1 MKKTTTL
8 AIVCC
13 LATIAS
19 FTATSQTRGI
29 GVYPGEPSAY
39 SGPEAIPAGNEY
51 RNLALNRAAY
61 QSSSFDY
68 NLTAQLV
75 TDGIIGKGGP
85 EYIEISTSDGFAAK
99 RDRERIF
106 DGNMRSATTFSA
118 KKDAFLLFHSCYRN
132 PSSIDAIEVLI
143 AAKCKEGISQDYS
156 FSMETSEDG
165 QNWKVLK
172 SENGTGLEG
181 EKKFDIL
188 IPQGV
193 KSTYF
198 RIVLNSPA
206 ATQWSIEECKF
217 LKDGKNVNMIPS
229 VRFSSCWMSEGT
241 GQEWVYIDLG
251 ANASFDRIALHWVNK
266 AIEGGIET
274 SDDASVWKKIAN
286 LPGGKSLD
294 DEIKVEGSGRY
305 VRLMMDKSIDG
316 GRYCLKEMQIFGRGG
331 LSYKAQKAATPKDGK
346 LYLSGG
352 SWRIQRASE
361 VSAKGEIISCA
372 NFKPSSWI
380 IATVPS
386 TVLSSYFNIGAVPD
400 IRYANDQNDI
410 SDSFFTSDFWYRDE
424 FIVPEDFKGKT
435 TILNFDG
442 IDWKADI
449 FLNGKYVGRIDG
461 AYIRGRFDVSPL
473 LNVGKKNVLAVRI
486 SCNDNPGS
494 VKEKTREST
503 DFNGGILGA
512 DNPTFHATVG
522 WDWIPSVRGR
532 DIGIWND
539 VFLTSHDGGVTI
551 DDSFVNTDLP
561 LPSTDY
567 ADINTTVTL
576 TNHSASARDGKIMV
590 KYGPLSFEKS
600 VTVAAGHTRE
610 FSLDPV
616 RFDHPLLWWPN
627 GYGEPNLYDVQI
639 SFVTDGK
646 ISDIKNFKSGVR
658 EMSYDTSGKTLDIFI
673 NGRRLICNGGNWGF
687 PEINLNYRAR
697 EYDVAVAYHADMHF
711 TMIRNWVG
719 MTGDEEFYEACDRHG
734 VMVWQDFWLANP
746 LDGPDP
752 DNIDMFAANALDYVK
767 RIRNHPSIALY
778 VGRNEGFPQ
787 KELPTR
793 LEQIVRDNHPGIYYI
808 PSSADGLVTGH
819 GPYFAHPVKDYFTIQ
834 NGIDHLHSERG
845 MPNVMNVESMKLMLP
860 DSLQW
865 PQNNVWGVH
874 DYTLGSAQR
883 CATFNAMIDTAFG
896 KPTSLEQFTK
906 WAQWINYNGYRA
918 IYESRSLHRKG
929 VIIWMSHPCWPSM
942 VWQTYD
948 YYFEPTA
955 AYFGAKKGS
964 APIRIQWDPIT
975 SNVEVVNNNASD
987 LSGLKATASVYTY
1000 DGKMIFS
1007 KSAKLDSKEDSTS
1020 PIIPLSFNNPML
1032 TDVYYIKL
1040 TLTRGDKIIAD
1051 NFYWEGKKD
1060 GDWKQLLTLPSVQL
1074 QTASPATLKDG
1085 QWEMKAT
1092 LKNTS
1097 DVPVLMIR
1105 LKVVGGKS
1113 GERILPVF
1121 YEDNYFSLLP
1131 GECKNVLIRFKEED
1145 SRGETPRLDV
1155 SGFNVK

>member
-1 MKKTTTL
+1 MKHITTL
-8 AIVCC
+8 AIACGI
-13 LATIAS
+13 ATIAS
-19 FTATSQTRGI
+19 MDAVSQTRGI
-29 GVYPGEPSAY
+29 GIYPGEPSAY
-39 SGPEAIPAGNEY
+39 SGPQAVAGSKAY
-51 RNLALNRAAY
+51 RNIALNRAAF

-75 TDGIIGKGGP
+75 TDGIISKGLP
-85 EYIEISTSDGFAAK
+85 EYIEVSTSDGIVAK
-99 RDRERIF
+99 RDKERIF
-106 DGNMRSATTFSA
+106 DGNPRTRISFASKENAFIQIHTTFESLIDGMA
-118 KKDAFLLFHSCYRN
+118 I
-132 PSSIDAIEVLI
+132 SII
-143 AAKCKEGISQDYS
+143 ADCKEGESHNYA
-156 FSMETSEDG
+156 FSVESSEDG
-165 QNWKVLK
+165 QIWTVLK
-172 SENGTGLEG
+172 KGTGDDISSPLELAVPL
-181 EKKFDIL
+181 KNC
-188 IPQGV
+188 V
-193 KSTYF
+193 KSRYF
-198 RIVLNSPA
+198 RLVLDSKAVTNWQISDWKF
-206 ATQWSIEECKF
+206 TCK
-217 LKDGKNVNMIPS
+217 GKPVSMLPS
-229 VRFSSCWMSEGT
+229 GRFNSCWMSEGT
-241 GQEWVYIDLG
+241 GHEGIYVDLG
-251 ANASFDRIALHWVNK
+251 AKSSFNKVALQWINK
-266 AIEGGIET
+266 AVEGSIES
-274 SDDASVWKKIAN
+274 SDDASVWKKIGS
-286 LPGGKSLD
+286 LPGGNSLT
-294 DEIKVEGSGRY
+294 DEIKVSGEGRY
-305 VRLMMDKSIDG
+305 VRLLMDKSIDG
-316 GRYCLKEMQIFGRGG
+316 CRYCLKEMQVFGNGW
-331 LSYKAQKAATPKDGK
+331 LEYQSKAAAKEADGK
-346 LYLSGG
+346 LFLSGG
-352 SWRIQRASE
+352 SWKLQRASE
-361 VSAKGEIISCA
+361 VSAKGEEISKIG
-372 NFKPSSWI
+372 FKPSSWI

-400 IRYANDQNDI
+400 IRYANDQNNI
-410 SDSFFTSDFWYRDE
+410 SESFFNSDFWYRNE

-435 TILNFDG
+435 VILNFDG
-442 IDWKADI
+442 IDWKAEI
-449 FLNGKYVGRIDG
+449 FLNGKYVGKIDG
-461 AYIRGRFDVSPL
+461 AYIRGHFDVGQL
-473 LNVGKKNVLAVRI
+473 LKVGQKNVLAVRI
-486 SCNDNPGS
+486 ICNANPGI

-512 DNPTFHATVG
+512 DNPTFHATIG
-522 WDWIPSVRGR
+522 WDWIPTVRGR

-539 VFLTSHDGGVTI
+539 VFLSSHAGGVTI

-567 ADINTTVTL
+567 ADIKTSVTL
-576 TNHSASARDGKIMV
+576 TNHSASAKDGIIMV
-590 KYGPLSFEKS
+590 KYGPLSFEKN
-600 VTVAAGHTRE
+600 VTIAAGQTGE

-639 SFVTDGK
+639 SFVSDGK
-646 ISDIKNFKSGVR
+646 VSDVKKFKSGVR

-687 PEINLNYRAR
+687 PEINLNYRTR
-697 EYDVAVAYHADMHF
+697 EYDIAVAYHADMHF

-719 MTGDEEFYEACDRHG
+719 MTGDDEFYEACDRHG

-746 LDGPDP
+746 ADGPDP
-752 DNIDMFAANALDYVK
+752 DNIDMFDANALDYVK
-767 RIRNHPSIALY
+767 KIRNHPSIALY

-787 KELPTR
+787 KELPDK

-808 PSSADGLVTGH
+808 PSSADGLVSGH

-883 CATFNAMIDTAFG
+883 CSTFNAMVDTAFG
-896 KPTSLEQFTK
+896 TPTSLEQFTQ

-964 APIRIQWDPIT
+964 APIRIQWNPVS

-987 LSGLKATASVYTY
+987 LYGLSAYASIWSY
-1000 DGKMIFS
+1000 DGKKLFE
-1007 KSAKLDSKEDSTS
+1007 KSTSLDSKEDSTS
-1020 PIIPLSFNNPML
+1020 PLFPLSFDMPGL
-1032 TDVYYIKL
+1032 SDAYFIKL
-1040 TLTRGDKIIAD
+1040 KLTQGDRVIAD

-1060 GDWKQLLTLPSVQL
+1060 GDYKQLLTLPSVQL
-1074 QTASPATLKDG
+1074 QTVSSADLKNG
-1085 QWEMKAT
+1085 NWEMKAT
-1092 LKNTS
+1092 LKNS
-1097 DVPVLMIR
+1097 SEVPALMIR
-1105 LKVVGGKS
+1105 LKVVSGKS

-1131 GECKNVLIRFKEED
+1131 GESKEVVIRFKDED
-1145 SRGETPRLDV
+1145 AHGETPRLEV

>member
-1 MKKTTTL
+1 MKHITTM

-13 LATIAS
+13 IATIAS
-19 FTATSQTRGI
+19 MDAVSQTRGI
-29 GVYPGEPSAY
+29 GIYPGEPSAY
-39 SGPEAIPAGNEY
+39 SGPQAVADSKAY
-51 RNLALNRAAY
+51 RNIALNRAAF

-75 TDGIIGKGGP
+75 TDGIISKGLP
-85 EYIEISTSDGFAAK
+85 EYIEVSTSDGIVAK
-99 RDRERIF
+99 RDKERIF
-106 DGNMRSATTFSA
+106 DGNPRTRISFASKENAFIQIHTTFESLIDGMA
-118 KKDAFLLFHSCYRN
+118 I
-132 PSSIDAIEVLI
+132 SII
-143 AAKCKEGISQDYS
+143 ADCKEGESHNYA
-156 FSMETSEDG
+156 FSVESSEDG
-165 QNWKVLK
+165 QIWTVLK
-172 SENGTGLEG
+172 KGTGDDISSPLELAVPL
-181 EKKFDIL
+181 KNC
-188 IPQGV
+188 V
-193 KSTYF
+193 KSRYF
-198 RIVLNSPA
+198 RLVLDSKAVTNWQISD
-206 ATQWSIEECKF
+206 WKF
-217 LKDGKNVNMIPS
+217 TREGKPVSMLPS
-229 VRFSSCWMSEGT
+229 GRFNSCWMSEGT
-241 GQEWVYIDLG
+241 GHEWIYVDLG
-251 ANASFDRIALHWVNK
+251 AKSSFNKVALQWINK
-266 AIEGGIET
+266 AVEGSIES
-274 SDDASVWKKIAN
+274 SDDASVWKKIGS
-286 LPGGKSLD
+286 LPGGNSLT
-294 DEIKVEGSGRY
+294 DEIKVSGEGRY
-305 VRLMMDKSIDG
+305 VRLLMDKSIDG
-316 GRYCLKEMQIFGRGG
+316 CRYCLKEMQVFGNGG
-331 LSYKAQKAATPKDGK
+331 LEYQPKAAEKETDGK
-346 LYLSGG
+346 LFLSGG
-352 SWRIQRASE
+352 SWKLQRASE
-361 VSAKGEIISCA
+361 VSAKGEEISKIG
-372 NFKPSSWI
+372 FKPSSWI

-400 IRYANDQNDI
+400 IRYANDQNNI
-410 SDSFFTSDFWYRDE
+410 SESFFNSDFWYRDE

-435 TILNFDG
+435 AILNFDG
-442 IDWKADI
+442 IDWKAEI
-449 FLNGKYVGRIDG
+449 FLNGKYVGKIDG
-461 AYIRGRFDVSPL
+461 AYIRGHFDVGQL
-473 LNVGKKNVLAVRI
+473 LKVGQKNVLAVRI
-486 SCNDNPGS
+486 ICNANPGI

-512 DNPTFHATVG
+512 DNPTFHATIG
-522 WDWIPSVRGR
+522 WDWIPTVRGR

-539 VFLTSHDGGVTI
+539 VFLSSHAGGVTI

-567 ADINTTVTL
+567 ADIKTSVTL
-576 TNHSASARDGKIMV
+576 TNHSASAKDGKIMV
-590 KYGPLSFEKS
+590 KYGPLSFEKN
-600 VTVAAGHTRE
+600 VTIAAGQTGE

-639 SFVTDGK
+639 SFVSDGK
-646 ISDIKNFKSGVR
+646 VSDVKKFKSGVR

-687 PEINLNYRAR
+687 PEINLNYRTR
-697 EYDVAVAYHADMHF
+697 EYDIAVAYHADMHF

-719 MTGDEEFYEACDRHG
+719 MTGDDEFYEACDRHG

-746 LDGPDP
+746 ADGPDP

-767 RIRNHPSIALY
+767 KIRNHPSIALY

-787 KELPTR
+787 KELPDK

-808 PSSADGLVTGH
+808 PSSADGLVSGH

-883 CATFNAMIDTAFG
+883 CSTFNAMADTAFG
-896 KPTSLEQFTK
+896 TPTSLEQFTQ

-964 APIRIQWDPIT
+964 APIRIQWNPVS

-987 LSGLKATASVYTY
+987 LYGLSAYASIWSY
-1000 DGKMIFS
+1000 DGKKLFE
-1007 KSAKLDSKEDSTS
+1007 KSTSLDSKEDSTS
-1020 PIIPLSFNNPML
+1020 PLFPLSFDMPGL
-1032 TDVYYIKL
+1032 SDAYFIKL
-1040 TLTRGDKIIAD
+1040 KLTQGDRVIAD

-1060 GDWKQLLTLPSVQL
+1060 GDYKQLLTLPSVQL
-1074 QTASPATLKDG
+1074 QTVSSADLKNG
-1085 QWEMKAT
+1085 NWEMKAT
-1092 LKNTS
+1092 LKNS
-1097 DVPVLMIR
+1097 SEVPALMIR
-1105 LKVVGGKS
+1105 LKVVSGKS

-1131 GECKNVLIRFKEED
+1131 GESKEVVIRFKDED
-1145 SRGETPRLDV
+1145 AHGETPRLEV